1 MIRSLRVRA
10 PISLI
15 GIAFLVAACSSSTPV
30 TPPEETGATGVTATT
45 DPTGATGATGATG
58 GTAASGATGLTGTT
72 ADACVLLTEADAAE
86 VLAGPVTLVAD
97 PIGDGLITG
106 EPDSFTSVC
115 YYRPEPDDFASYVSL
130 VVITPG
136 SSTETE
142 IELEASQ
149 GRPLEDLGDEASS
162 PVSRPSRFA
171 SERPCSPCS
180 SSATRRRTRPPRRRS
195 PAERSS
201 ASSGRGRSRAPR
213 RSSRR
218 GGTRSPRAPARARP
232 RGRPRCAWG

>member
-15 GIAFLVAACSSSTPV
+15 GIALLVAACNSGTTV
-30 TPPEETGATGVTATT
+30 TPPEENTGGTGVTATT
-45 DPTGATGATGATG
+45 DPTGATGASGA
-58 GTAASGATGLTGTT
+58 TAASGATGVTGTT

-86 VLAGPVTLVAD
+86 VLGGAVVSVAD
-97 PIGDGLITG
+97 PIGEGLITG

-142 IELEASQ
+142 VELEASQ
-149 GRPLEDLGDEASS
+149 GRPLEGLGDEAF
-162 PVSRPSRFA
+162 VAGEQAVTVRVGETLFA
-171 SERPCSPCS
+171 VFVVRDATPDTIAEETIARRAVERI
-180 SSATRRRTRPPRRRS
+180 
-195 PAERSS
+195 
-201 ASSGRGRSRAPR
+201 
-213 RSSRR
+213 
-218 GGTRSPRAPARARP
+218 
-232 RGRPRCAWG
+232 

>member
-1 MIRSLRVRA
+1 MIRPLRIRV

-15 GIAFLVAACSSSTPV
+15 AIALLAAACNSSTTV
-30 TPPEETGATGVTATT
+30 TPPQDTGPTGVTATGE
-45 DPTGATGATGATG
+45 PTGATGATGAT
-58 GTAASGATGLTGTT
+58 AASGATGVTGTG

-97 PIGDGLITG
+97 PIGEGLITG

-142 IELEASQ
+142 VELEASQ
-149 GRPLEDLGDEASS
+149 GRPIEDLGDEAF
-162 PVSRPSRFA
+162 VAGEQVVTVRVGETLFA
-171 SERPCSPCS
+171 VFVVRDGEPD
-180 SSATRRRTRPPRRRS
+180 T
-195 PAERSS
+195 PAEETIAR
-201 ASSGRGRSRAPR
+201 RAVDR
-213 RSSRR
+213 L
-218 GGTRSPRAPARARP
+218 
-232 RGRPRCAWG
+232 

>member
-1 MIRSLRVRA
+1 MIRSLRVRV

-15 GIAFLVAACSSSTPV
+15 GIAFVVAACNSSTTV
-30 TPPEETGATGVTATT
+30 TPPEATGATGVTSTEPT
-45 DPTGATGATGATG
+45 GVTGATGATASSGPTG
-58 GTAASGATGLTGTT
+58 VTGTT

-86 VLAGPVTLVAD
+86 VLGGAVTLVAD
-97 PIGDGLITG
+97 PIGEGLITG

-149 GRPLEDLGDEASS
+149 GRPLEDLGDEAF
-162 PVSRPSRFA
+162 VAGEQAVTVRVGETLFA
-171 SERPCSPCS
+171 VFVV
-180 SSATRRRTRPPRRRS
+180 
-195 PAERSS
+195 
-201 ASSGRGRSRAPR
+201 
-213 RSSRR
+213 R
-218 GGTRSPRAPARARP
+218 GGTPDTVAEETIARRAVERL
-232 RGRPRCAWG
+232 

>member
-1 MIRSLRVRA
+1 MIRSLRVRV

-15 GIAFLVAACSSSTPV
+15 GIAFLVAACNSSTTV
-30 TPPEETGATGVTATT
+30 TPPDDTGATGVTARE
-45 DPTGATGATGATG
+45 PTGATGASGA
-58 GTAASGATGLTGTT
+58 TAASGATGVTGVS

-86 VLAGPVTLVAD
+86 VLAGPVTLIAD
-97 PIGDGLITG
+97 PIGEGLITG

-149 GRPLEDLGDEASS
+149 GRPLEGLGDEAFVAGEQAVTVRVG
-162 PVSRPSRFA
+162 PTLFA
-171 SERPCSPCS
+171 VFVVRDATPDTVAEETIARRAVERL
-180 SSATRRRTRPPRRRS
+180 
-195 PAERSS
+195 
-201 ASSGRGRSRAPR
+201 
-213 RSSRR
+213 
-218 GGTRSPRAPARARP
+218 
-232 RGRPRCAWG
+232 

>member
-15 GIAFLVAACSSSTPV
+15 GIAFLVAACNSSTTV
-30 TPPEETGATGVTATT
+30 TPPEATGATGVTSGE
-45 DPTGATGATGATG
+45 PTGATGATGAT
-58 GTAASGATGLTGTT
+58 ASSGPTGVAGTT

-86 VLAGPVTLVAD
+86 VLGGAVTLVAD
-97 PIGDGLITG
+97 PIGEGLITG

-130 VVITPG
+130 VLITPG

-149 GRPLEDLGDEASS
+149 GRPLEGLGDEAF
-162 PVSRPSRFA
+162 VAGEQAVTVRVGETLFA
-171 SERPCSPCS
+171 VFVV
-180 SSATRRRTRPPRRRS
+180 
-195 PAERSS
+195 
-201 ASSGRGRSRAPR
+201 
-213 RSSRR
+213 R
-218 GGTRSPRAPARARP
+218 GGTPDTVAEETIARRAVERL
-232 RGRPRCAWG
+232 

>member
-1 MIRSLRVRA
+1 MLLAQEARMIRSLRVRA

-15 GIAFLVAACSSSTPV
+15 VIAFLVAACNSSTTV
-30 TPPEETGATGVTATT
+30 TPPGATAATGVTSGE
-45 DPTGATGATGATG
+45 PTGATGATAVTGATG
-58 GTAASGATGLTGTT
+58 VTGTS

-86 VLAGPVTLVAD
+86 VLDGPVTRIAD
-97 PIGDGLITG
+97 PIGEGVITG

-149 GRPLEDLGDEASS
+149 GRPLDDLGDEAFVAGEQAVTVRVG
-162 PVSRPSRFA
+162 PTLFA
-171 SERPCSPCS
+171 VFVVRDATPDTVAEELIARRAVERL
-180 SSATRRRTRPPRRRS
+180 
-195 PAERSS
+195 
-201 ASSGRGRSRAPR
+201 
-213 RSSRR
+213 
-218 GGTRSPRAPARARP
+218 
-232 RGRPRCAWG
+232 

>member
-15 GIAFLVAACSSSTPV
+15 GIAFLVAACNSGTTV
-30 TPPEETGATGVTATT
+30 TPPADTGGTGVTTT
-45 DPTGATGATGATG
+45 RDPTGATGATGATG
-58 GTAASGATGLTGTT
+58 VTGTS

-86 VLAGPVTLVAD
+86 VLAGPVARVAD
-97 PIGDGLITG
+97 PIGEGVITG

-142 IELEASQ
+142 VELEASQ
-149 GRPLEDLGDEASS
+149 GRPLEDLGDEAF
-162 PVSRPSRFA
+162 VAGEQVVTVRVGETLFA
-171 SERPCSPCS
+171 VFVVRDGAPDTTAEETIARRAVERL
-180 SSATRRRTRPPRRRS
+180 
-195 PAERSS
+195 
-201 ASSGRGRSRAPR
+201 
-213 RSSRR
+213 
-218 GGTRSPRAPARARP
+218 
-232 RGRPRCAWG
+232 

>member
-1 MIRSLRVRA
+1 MIRPLRIRV

-15 GIAFLVAACSSSTPV
+15 AIAFLAAACNSSTTV
-30 TPPEETGATGVTATT
+30 TPPQDTGGTGVTATGE
-45 DPTGATGATGATG
+45 PTGATGATGAT
-58 GTAASGATGLTGTT
+58 AASGATGVTGTG

-97 PIGDGLITG
+97 PIGEGLITG

-142 IELEASQ
+142 VELEASQ
-149 GRPLEDLGDEASS
+149 GRPIEDLGDEAF
-162 PVSRPSRFA
+162 VAGEQVVTVRVGETLFA
-171 SERPCSPCS
+171 VFVVRDGEPD
-180 SSATRRRTRPPRRRS
+180 T
-195 PAERSS
+195 PAEETIAR
-201 ASSGRGRSRAPR
+201 RAVDR
-213 RSSRR
+213 L
-218 GGTRSPRAPARARP
+218 
-232 RGRPRCAWG
+232 